1 MVVRTMAEAWKI
13 ADEQTSADYEY
24 DAGRSARAG
33 YPVYYTTA
41 EGATE
46 YICDLGD
53 RLEVNRADGQTVN
66 IWIKSDLTDDEKR
79 EIRAYIDD
87 FLYRLEDNF
96 SFNPALDRYGLR
108 DVMKRLDAIWDE
120 LGGVRT

>member
-1 MVVRTMAEAWKI
+1 MVVRTMAEAWRI

-24 DAGRSARAG
+24 DIGRSARAG
-33 YPVYYTTA
+33 YPIYYTTA
-41 EGATE
+41 EGLTE

-66 IWIKSDLTDDEKR
+66 IWIKPDFSDDEKR

-96 SFNPALDRYGLR
+96 SMNPATDRYGLR
-108 DVMKRLDAIWDE
+108 DIMNRLNAIWDE